1 VRRGVHRWLSGERH
15 QVDASSTDSVDGHR
29 EQELHAARWQEG
41 IHRRRSMM
49 DYAYLFSGM
58 GVTILF
64 LAWKLFH
71 MTGQRNHYRRVITGI
86 GLGRYSVKVHK
97 YEDRIDTEI
106 EEV

>member
-1 VRRGVHRWLSGERH
+1 
-15 QVDASSTDSVDGHR
+15 
-29 EQELHAARWQEG
+29 
-41 IHRRRSMM
+41 MM
-49 DYAYLFSGM
+49 DYAHLFSGM

-86 GLGRYSVKVHK
+86 GLGKYSVKVHK
-97 YEDRIDTEI
+97 YENRIDTEI